1 MRRSTNGHI
10 SEATNSAF
18 DLATGDFIALLDHD
32 DVLREHALAETA
44 IAINKNPNVQLIYS
58 DEDKLN
64 DYGGRYDP
72 HFKPDFSPDLFL
84 SQNYLNHL
92 TVHAAQ
98 NIRRVGGWRKGFE
111 GSQDYD
117 LSLRII
123 ETIAPSQIVH
133 IPKVLYHWRASAG
146 STAKEGSEKGY
157 AYGAGLR
164 ALQDHIA
171 RTGVGAKVM
180 PVDGLPVY
188 RVRYN
193 APDAAPLVS
202 LIIPTKDQVDVLKCC
217 IDSILDLTT
226 YPKFEI
232 IIVDNDSSEPRTFQY
247 FDALVSDPRI
257 RVLKYP
263 GSFNYSAIN
272 NFAVGELNGE
282 VLGLLNNDVEVINPD
297 WLDEMVSQVSRPG
310 VGCVGAKLY
319 YPDNT
324 IQHAGVILGV
334 GGVAAHSHAR
344 FGRQDPGYFCRVRV
358 CHNVSAVTGA
368 CLFVRRPVFDQV
380 GGLDPIRLPVAFN
393 DVDFCLK
400 VLDGGYRNV
409 FTPFAELYH
418 HELLSRGRDDAPAK
432 RNPFLKEV
440 HTMHVRWGDRLKQD
454 PFYSPNLTLERGNF
468 KYELKR

>member
-117 LSLRII
+117 LNLRII

-217 IDSILDLTT
+217 ID
-226 YPKFEI
+226 
-232 IIVDNDSSEPRTFQY
+232 
-247 FDALVSDPRI
+247 
-257 RVLKYP
+257 
-263 GSFNYSAIN
+263 
-272 NFAVGELNGE
+272 
-282 VLGLLNNDVEVINPD
+282 
-297 WLDEMVSQVSRPG
+297 
-310 VGCVGAKLY
+310 
-319 YPDNT
+319 
-324 IQHAGVILGV
+324 
-334 GGVAAHSHAR
+334 
-344 FGRQDPGYFCRVRV
+344 
-358 CHNVSAVTGA
+358 
-368 CLFVRRPVFDQV
+368 
-380 GGLDPIRLPVAFN
+380 
-393 DVDFCLK
+393 
-400 VLDGGYRNV
+400 
-409 FTPFAELYH
+409 
-418 HELLSRGRDDAPAK
+418 
-432 RNPFLKEV
+432 
-440 HTMHVRWGDRLKQD
+440 
-454 PFYSPNLTLERGNF
+454 
-468 KYELKR
+468 